1 MTDIQGRHTEFQ
13 AQGIYP
19 ELYAEKK
26 HTKPRTCWVPR
37 TSRFRFILLTHPL
50 VLSPVKVAP
59 MKESAHMVCSPTGD
73 RICLVL

>member
-37 TSRFRFILLTHPL
+37 TSRFRFILLPSRL
-50 VLSPVKVAP
+50 WLSAP
-59 MKESAHMVCSPTGD
+59 ELH
-73 RICLVL
+73 RIHRWCGSRT